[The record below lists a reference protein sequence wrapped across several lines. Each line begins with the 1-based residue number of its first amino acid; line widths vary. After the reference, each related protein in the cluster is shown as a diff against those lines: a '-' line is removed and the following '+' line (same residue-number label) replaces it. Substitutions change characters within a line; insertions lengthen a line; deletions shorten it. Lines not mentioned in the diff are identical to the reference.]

1 MDLLII
7 GGSGF
12 VSGTLAREAVAAG
25 HAVWTVTRGARPVP
39 EGCTSV
45 VADRKDRDAFKS
57 ALTGLGK
64 HFDCVIDCIAYEL
77 DDAKQDIDVL
87 PGIADHLIFVSTDF
101 VYDPAR
107 RRFPQPEDDAHY
119 LTEGYGGR
127 KRACELLLAERLGDG
142 TSAEKSLRWTV
153 FRPNH
158 IYGPGSK
165 LGCLPEHGRDE
176 ELIPRLRRGESLR
189 LVGAGHFLQ
198 QPIFAPDLARLM
210 LSAVGNTAAHGKIF
224 NAPGSEIIE
233 SKRYYEI
240 IADVLLVPL
249 RIEEV
254 PVQTFLHEH
263 PERASFMCHRIYEHT
278 RMREAGLAVPA
289 TSMEEGLRRH
299 VEWMLAQE

>member
-25 HAVWTVTRGARPVP
+25 HAVWTVTRGARPIP
-39 EGCTSV
+39 EGCTPV
-45 VADRKDRDAFKS
+45 VADRKDRDAFKA
-57 ALTGLGK
+57 ALTGLDRQ
-64 HFDCVIDCIAYEL
+64 FDCVVDCIAYDPE
-77 DDAKQDIDVL
+77 DAAQDTDVL
-87 PGIADHLIFVSTDF
+87 PAIAGHLIFVSTDF

-119 LTEGYGGR
+119 LTEGYGGK
-127 KRACELLLAERLGDG
+127 KRTCEQLLAERLGG
-142 TSAEKSLRWTV
+142 STNAGWTLPWTV

-176 ELIPRLRRGESLR
+176 ELVPRMRRGEPLR

-198 QPIFAPDLARLM
+198 QPIFAQDLARLM
-210 LSAVGNTAAHGKIF
+210 LSAAGNPASFGRIF

-240 IADVLLVPL
+240 IAQVLGVSL

-254 PVQTFLHEH
+254 PVQQYRKEH
-263 PERASFMCHRIYEHT
+263 PERASFLCHRIYEHA
-278 RMREAGLAVPA
+278 RMREAGLAVPS
-289 TSMEEGLRRH
+289 TSMEDGLRRH
-299 VEWMLAQE
+299 VEWVLGQ